1 MSNSQTKV
9 GGLIQEL
16 RNRRVF
22 RVATVY
28 LGSGFVTL
36 EAADMIL
43 PRLGLPDW
51 TVTFIMVLLGLGFP
65 IALGLAWTFQFTP
78 EGLKRSPKTG
88 EEQSPDAKP
97 LTGNLIIIV
106 LLALILGVLVYPRV
120 FETKAETYSSEA
132 STLIQGSNS
141 VAVLPFTPFNKT
153 AEDQSFADGVHDDIL
168 TQLSKIA
175 ALKVISR
182 TSVLQYQ
189 GSKMPL
195 PEIARELGVENILE
209 GSVRRAGDQIR
220 IVAQLINAK
229 TDEHVWAE
237 TYDRKYTDIFAIQSD
252 VAQQI
257 AKALKATLTPQE
269 KEYIEAKPTD
279 NQEAWELYIRGATL
293 YIASVVNVDSVISIF
308 NQAIQLD
315 PNFLLPYTKLVRI
328 HAYKYF
334 DGTGTDPTPER
345 LANARTTLDKAI
357 AINSNAPETYLAQGY
372 FFYYGSRD
380 YERALEAFA
389 LAQESQPNNSDLFAA
404 TAYVN
409 RRLGRWEEARENIE
423 KAVSLD
429 PNNVIK
435 VKEARDTAFRM
446 RDYSSTANYL
456 ERLSAI
462 YSGKDV
468 RVESMR
474 YFLEFRRSANLE
486 KMQTVLDQLLEK
498 FDAAE
503 LLSLQMWQAY
513 YSRDYKAGLEL
524 IKEDSTATNW
534 LMAEWLRLNGKV
546 DMARA
551 YYDSARIELE
561 SKLKD
566 NPENWSTCSD
576 LGSAFSRL
584 GKFEE
589 AIKWGKKSVV
599 LMPLS
604 RDALIGSDALTFLM
618 YIYLDSGYV
627 YEALNLLEEC
637 LSIPGTLSVSELK
650 LDNEYDS
657 LRLNPRFQ
665 KLLQKYDI

>member
-1 MSNSQTKV
+1 MTESQSQMSK
-9 GGLIQEL
+9 LIQEL

-28 LGSGFVTL
+28 LGSGFVVL

-43 PRLGLPDW
+43 PRLGVPDW
-51 TVTFIMVLLGLGFP
+51 TVTFIMILLGLGFP
-65 IALGLAWTFQFTP
+65 IAMGLAWTFQFTP

-88 EEQSPDAKP
+88 EKQSPTAKP

-106 LLALILGVLVYPRV
+106 LLALILGVLVYPKFFDSQGADV
-120 FETKAETYSSEA
+120 SQSELA
-132 STLIQGSNS
+132 TRDEKS
-141 VAVLPFTPFNKT
+141 VAVLPFTSFTKS
-153 AEDQSFADGVHDDIL
+153 AEDESFADGIHDDIL
-168 TQLSKIA
+168 TQISKIA
-175 ALKVISR
+175 DLKVISR
-182 TSVLQYQ
+182 TSVVKYKETTQ
-189 GSKMPL
+189 SI
-195 PEIARELGVENILE
+195 PEIAAELGVVNLLE

-229 TDEHVWAE
+229 TDEHLWAE

-257 AKALKATLTPQE
+257 AKALKATLTPKE
-269 KEYIEAKPTD
+269 KEYIETKPTE
-279 NQEAWELYIRGATL
+279 NQAAWELYIRGATL
-293 YIASVVNVDSVISIF
+293 YIASVVTVDSVINIF

-334 DGTGTDPTPER
+334 DGTGTDPTPEQ
-345 LANARTTLDKAI
+345 LAKARTTLDKAM
-357 AINSNAPETYLAQGY
+357 AIDPTAPETYLAQGY
-372 FFYYGSRD
+372 FYYYGSRD

-389 LAQESQPNNSDLFAA
+389 RSQESQPNNSDLFAA

-409 RRLGRWEEARENIE
+409 RRLGRWDEARENIE

-429 PNNVIK
+429 PNNAIK

-462 YSGKDV
+462 YSGKEV

-498 FDAAE
+498 FDAGK
-503 LLSLQMWQAY
+503 LLWIQLWQAY
-513 YSRDYKAGLEL
+513 YSRDYKTGLEL
-524 IKEDSTATNW
+524 IKEDSTATYW
-534 LMAEWLRLNGKV
+534 VKAEWLRLNGKV
-546 DMARA
+546 DIARA

-566 NPENWSTCSD
+566 NPEDWSTCSD
-576 LGSAFSRL
+576 LGSTFSRL
-584 GKFEE
+584 GNFEE
-589 AIKWGKKSVV
+589 AIKWGKKSVS
-599 LMPLS
+599 LMPIS

-618 YIYLDSGYV
+618 YIYLGSGYV
-627 YEALNLLEEC
+627 DEALNLLEEC

-650 LDNEYDS
+650 LDNEYDP